1 MNTELNNAIVKNKKV
16 YAENEEATHT
26 NIKTLDDVI
35 AAMNRIN
42 AKYDKPARIKTVD
55 DNKNT
60 YKAYQN
66 VIDTLES
73 KYGEVM
79 SK

>member
-1 MNTELNNAIVKNKKV
+1 MNTKLNNVIVENQKV

-35 AAMNRIN
+35 AAMDRIN

-55 DNKNT
+55 D
-60 YKAYQN
+60 
-66 VIDTLES
+66 IIP
-73 KYGEVM
+73 VM
-79 SK
+79 DCIQARWTDDK